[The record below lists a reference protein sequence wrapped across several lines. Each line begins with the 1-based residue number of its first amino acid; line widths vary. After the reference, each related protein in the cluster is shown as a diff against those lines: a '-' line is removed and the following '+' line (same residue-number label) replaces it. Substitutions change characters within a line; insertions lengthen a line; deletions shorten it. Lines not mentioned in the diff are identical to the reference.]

1 MFVCACACVCGVSVF
16 VCEQLGGVACQEHS
30 ASRGASEEAKGRAT
44 HDLGVC
50 ACVYVCVGVCAFVCV
65 CVCVCLC
72 ACAYVCVRMCVF

>member
-1 MFVCACACVCGVSVF
+1 MPV
-16 VCEQLGGVACQEHS
+16 QLGRIAGQEHN
-30 ASRGASEEAKGRAT
+30 ASRGASEDAKGTAT